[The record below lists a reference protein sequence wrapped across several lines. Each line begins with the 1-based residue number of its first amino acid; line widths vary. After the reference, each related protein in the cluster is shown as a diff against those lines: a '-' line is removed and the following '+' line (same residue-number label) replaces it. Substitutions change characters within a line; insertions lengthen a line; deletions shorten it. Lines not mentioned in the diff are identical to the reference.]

1 MSASHNIQS
10 DKNHIRTDLLHQRG
24 KCLAKDAYVAGEQ
37 IVNHLLAL
45 PVIQNAVY
53 GHSIIGLYH
62 PIRME
67 VDLFS
72 HSGLLIEKGFQIAL
86 PRVRRGAIE
95 FSLLEEDMK
104 LISGV
109 FGIME
114 PPLHAPCVSA
124 ADMFAVCLPGLA
136 FDVSGARI
144 GYGKGLYDQW
154 LLPEGE
160 IRPICIGIGYDFQI
174 LDDIPHEK
182 HDRRMDY
189 IVTPSGTRIVDSRIS
204 FDTDCFPDR

>member
-1 MSASHNIQS
+1 MPASHNIQS

-24 KCLAKDAYVAGEQ
+24 KCLATDAYVAGEQ
-37 IVNHLLAL
+37 IINRLLVL
-45 PVIQNAVY
+45 PVMQNAVY

-67 VDLFS
+67 VDLIS
-72 HSGLLIEKGFQIAL
+72 HVGLLVEKGFQIAL
-86 PRVRRGAIE
+86 PRVRKGAIE
-95 FSLLEEDMK
+95 FSLLEEGMK
-104 LISGV
+104 LILGD

-114 PPLHAPCVSA
+114 PPPHAPYVSA
-124 ADMFAVCLPGLA
+124 TDMFAVCLPGLA
-136 FDVSGARI
+136 FDASGARI

-160 IRPICIGIGYDFQI
+160 IRPLCIGIGYDFQI
-174 LDDIPHEK
+174 LDDIPCEK

-189 IVTPSGTRIVDSRIS
+189 IVTPSGTRAVDYRIS
-204 FDTDCFPDR
+204 FDTD